1 MESSRAD
8 PEVDRATDPWTEPA
22 LDPVLPD
29 GTEAGLLGVWTD
41 CLALIDGGSLPGGRS
56 GGDDCG
62 VFSAMMTQM
71 NENPTMKMR
80 LRVIYRRMR

>member
-29 GTEAGLLGVWTD
+29 GTEAGLLGVLTD
-41 CLALIDGGSLPGGRS
+41 WLAMTEGGSLPDG
-56 GGDDCG
+56 
-62 VFSAMMTQM
+62 
-71 NENPTMKMR
+71 
-80 LRVIYRRMR
+80 